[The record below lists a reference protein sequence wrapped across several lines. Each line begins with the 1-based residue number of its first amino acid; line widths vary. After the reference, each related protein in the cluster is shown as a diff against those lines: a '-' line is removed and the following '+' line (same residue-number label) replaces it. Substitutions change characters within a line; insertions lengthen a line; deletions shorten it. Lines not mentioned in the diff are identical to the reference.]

1 MLRFEKMKYN
11 TLLIVCMMMMLSV
24 SEALSTST
32 KVLSN
37 DINITISLPSTTTI
51 QFEITANN
59 TYWVAFGF
67 GSNTM
72 TNSDM
77 LSITGTLTTVEDRYS
92 TGRSFPAFDTTSH
105 YTLTSVTGINP
116 KVYTVTRLLSTG
128 DIAQDYIIPDGV
140 TEIIYAWGSS
150 STFGKHGTG
159 NIGNL
164 AMNITA
170 ATRDVSIQDG
180 TVSSNDNAI
189 IHGLLNY
196 FAWSWLSM
204 LLIISGRYSKYFY
217 TFRMFV
223 HVLSGLAVLILTLVA
238 IYGYSSFARPY
249 PSANSLGDKHTSLA
263 NVIIAWTVIIIVL
276 GIIVKAA
283 LVKFGRFSFLGYYA
297 RYIHMI
303 GAVCLIIYSQIV
315 ILSGLFYYDSPI
327 TFLFYIHLAIMILL
341 IIGFELFW
349 QFKRPY
355 KYTNID
361 ALERKN
367 LPEMTIEEF
376 HKSDKKLSLFD
387 QYVIDFGLYSY
398 DHPGGKWVIDEVKGK
413 EIGKYFYGAYSL
425 DSNIKIHRHSWIAG
439 KILVKLAVAKL
450 TQPGDKNS
458 GSIGI
463 GAREESVRSE
473 IGLGAKE
480 ELVASEKAYKVTEK
494 TELFQNVFRVKFA
507 NSSSEFKIRV
517 RGLNTFGKHYVISS
531 LKNHV
536 SRYYT
541 ICNSLNSEAY
551 EFYLAAFGGNN
562 EVTDTIPETSNE
574 LQLTMKFYPQSKNG
588 ITKQLM
594 DSDDNQM
601 FLINGPFGKGLDF
614 SAESICGNNIIFLG
628 GTGVLPFVDFFTYL
642 GRSLY
647 NQVNSSNLIENEN
660 FEDHFKQASFVV
672 YGYFPK
678 ESEAVALE
686 LCSKIS
692 EFHAQNNAQERFS
705 FIPIFTREGG
715 ERLGKDKIFDILS
728 NYHSESKLKNVWV
741 CGPPPMNNMFQR
753 FRKEIIKR
761 YDLSPNQLE
770 IL

>member
-1 MLRFEKMKYN
+1 MLRLGKMKYAV
-11 TLLIVCMMMMLSV
+11 LLVVCVMMLNV
-24 SEALSTST
+24 SEAISTSS
-32 KVLSN
+32 KALSN
-37 DINITISLPSTTTI
+37 DINITISMPSTTTI

-59 TYWVAFGF
+59 THWVAFGF

-77 LSITGTLTTVEDRYS
+77 LTISSALNAVEDRWS
-92 TGRSFPAFDTTSH
+92 LSRGSPGLDTTNDF
-105 YTLTSVTGINP
+105 TLTSVTGTNP
-116 KVYTVTRLLSTG
+116 KVYVVTRSLNTG
-128 DIAQDYIIPDGV
+128 DTAQDFIIPDGL
-140 TEIIYAWGSS
+140 TDIIYAWGPSIS
-150 STFGKHGTG
+150 FVGHATG
-159 NIGNL
+159 DYGHL
-164 AMNITA
+164 AMTITA
-170 ATRDVSIQDG
+170 ATRDVSITGG
-180 TVSSNDNAI
+180 TVSTNDYAI

-204 LLIISGRYSKYFY
+204 ILIISGRYSKYFY

-223 HVLSGLAVLILTLVA
+223 HVLSGLAVLILTMVA
-238 IYGYSSFARPY
+238 IFEYSSFSRPR
-249 PSANSLGDKHTSLA
+249 PSTNSLGDKHTDLA
-263 NVIIAWTVIIIVL
+263 RVIITWTFIVIIL
-276 GIIVKAA
+276 GVAVKAA
-283 LVKFGRFSFLGYYA
+283 LVKFGRFSFLGYYT

-303 GAVCLIIYSQIV
+303 GAVGLIIYAQIV
-315 ILSGLFYYDSPI
+315 ILSGLYYYDSPI

-355 KYTNID
+355 KYTDID

-387 QYVIDFGLYSY
+387 QYVIDFGLFSY
-398 DHPGGKWVIDEVKGK
+398 DHPGGKWVLDEVRGK

-425 DSNIKIHRHSWIAG
+425 DSNIKIQRHSWIAG

-450 TQPGDKNS
+450 TQPDAMNS
-458 GSIGI
+458 
-463 GAREESVRSE
+463 ALE
-473 IGLGAKE
+473 INSSAVGLVKE
-480 ELVASEKAYKVTEK
+480 LNVSEKAYKVTEK
-494 TELFQNVFRVKFA
+494 EELFQNVFRVKFA
-507 NSSSEFKIRV
+507 NTTSEFNIKV
-517 RGLNTFGKHYVISS
+517 PGTSTFGKHYVISS
-531 LKNHV
+531 LKNQV

-541 ICNSLNSEAY
+541 ICNSMNSEAY
-551 EFYLAAFGGNN
+551 EIYLAAFGGKQVNG
-562 EVTDTIPETSNE
+562 TIPETSNQ

-594 DSDDNQM
+594 DSDDSQM

-614 SAESICGNNIIFLG
+614 SPESICGKNIIFLG

-642 GRSLY
+642 GRSLLSE
-647 NQVNSSNLIENEN
+647 VNSQNLIENEQ
-660 FEDHFKQASFVV
+660 FEDHFKKASFVV

-692 EFHAQNNAQERFS
+692 ELHAQNNAQERFS

-715 ERLGKDKIFDILS
+715 EKLVKDKIFEILS
-728 NYHSESKLKNVWV
+728 NSHSESKLKNVWV

-753 FRKEIIKR
+753 IQKQIIKR
-761 YDLSPNQLE
+761 YELSPNQVE